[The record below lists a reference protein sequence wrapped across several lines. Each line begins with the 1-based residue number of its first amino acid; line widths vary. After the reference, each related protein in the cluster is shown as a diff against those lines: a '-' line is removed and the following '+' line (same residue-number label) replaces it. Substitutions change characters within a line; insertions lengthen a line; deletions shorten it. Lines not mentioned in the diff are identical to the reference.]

1 MKKILLLLVTLTFVL
16 SGCSTM
22 TTSEKEQKRSELNAM
37 AEKTI
42 AGLIEQDGK
51 VKTEIDESVG
61 YAVANMKLTKVPIV
75 GAGGGEGVSFNKH
88 KKDPIYFTVSRFD
101 LGGGWGA
108 RSFKVL
114 LVFQDSE
121 VMENLNDGI
130 WEFQAGAE
138 ASAGTASAEGSSS
151 NLNAGFTM
159 HVLSDGGASATVTAR
174 VIRIKV
180 NKELTEN
187 Q

>member
-1 MKKILLLLVTLTFVL
+1 MLSVVFVL

-22 TTSEKEQKRSELNAM
+22 SADERDEKRSSIDAM
-37 AEKTI
+37 AEDAI
-42 AGLIEQDGK
+42 AGLIERDSK
-51 VKTEIDESVG
+51 VQSEIDASLG

-75 GAGGGEGVSFNKH
+75 GAGGGEGVLIDKNTQQRTYFNVTRL
-88 KKDPIYFTVSRFD
+88 DV
-101 LGGGWGA
+101 GGGWGA
-108 RSFKVL
+108 RSYKVL
-114 LVFQDSE
+114 LVIEDQQILDRFKS
-121 VMENLNDGI
+121 GA

-151 NLNAGFTM
+151 DLAQGFTM

-180 NKELTEN
+180 NKSLTE
-187 Q
+187 

>member
-1 MKKILLLLVTLTFVL
+1 MKKILLLLLTLIFVL

-22 TTSEKEQKRSELNAM
+22 TTSEKEQKRNELDAM

-42 AGLIEQDGK
+42 AGLIEQDEK
-51 VKTEIDESVG
+51 VKTEIDESLG

-75 GAGGGEGVSFNKH
+75 GAGGGEGVSFNKNR
-88 KKDPIYFTVSRFD
+88 KDPIYFTVSRFD

-114 LVFQDSE
+114 LVFQDRD
-121 VMENLNDGI
+121 VMERLNDGI

-151 NLNAGFTM
+151 NLNPGFTM

-174 VIRIKV
+174 VIRLKV
-180 NKELTEN
+180 NKELSEGY
-187 Q
+187 